1 MPRRRFWYDRG
12 DVAPP
17 ARRLGSGAR
26 RRLGMTGYTV
36 LGADGFIGQHV
47 VRHLRQHREAVRT
60 PARDAA
66 ELYGKDLGRVIYCVG
81 LTGDFVERPLDTVD
95 AHVCFLASL
104 LRRAR
109 FSSLVYLSS
118 TRLYD
123 GQPGPAHEAAS
134 LTLDPQDRR
143 HIYDFSK
150 GLGEALCHAFP
161 DRGLVIV
168 RLSSVYDDA
177 LRADNFLHRLCREAL
192 AAPTLELDTSS
203 TSERDYIHIDDVCRA
218 LHQMTQSARHAVYN
232 VASGVNLSN
241 RELVDIVSRATGC
254 RITIRERPADRPV
267 PRIDISRLQQEF
279 GISPAPPYERIAA
292 LLAEHTRRDQ
302 PRPRR

>member
-1 MPRRRFWYDRG
+1 MRQRQFWYDAG

-17 ARRLGSGAR
+17 VRRIGSCAR

-47 VRHLRQHREAVRT
+47 VRHLRQQGEAVRT
-60 PARDAA
+60 PARDAP
-66 ELYGKDLGRVIYCVG
+66 ELHDADLGRVIYCVG

-95 AHVCFLASL
+95 AHVCFFASL

-123 GQPGPAHEAAS
+123 GQPGPAHETAS

-161 DRGLVIV
+161 DRGLVIA

-192 AAPTLELDTSS
+192 AAPTLEIDTSP

-218 LHQMTQSARHAVYN
+218 LHRLTQTARHAVYN
-232 VASGVNLSN
+232 VASGANLSN
-241 RELVDIVSRATGC
+241 RELVDLVSRATGC

-267 PRIDISRLQQEF
+267 PRIDISRLQKEF
-279 GISPAPPYERIAA
+279 GISPAPPHERIAA
-292 LLAEHTRRDQ
+292 LLAERLRRDRPAP
-302 PRPRR
+302 PR